1 MSDEELFLTL
11 VEAARY
17 LRCSR
22 SRLYERAVAAE
33 IPSVQLNGRG
43 QILFRREDLDAAL
56 KPVTPKS
63 RKTAAPRH
71 ANA

>member
-1 MSDEELFLTL
+1 MPEEFLTL
-11 VEAARY
+11 LEAAKY

-22 SRLYERAVAAE
+22 SRVYERAITNE

-56 KPVTPKS
+56 TPVAPKG
-63 RKTAAPRH
+63 RKTSAPRQ